1 MADANVC
8 VTRRL
13 GCGNGLLN
21 AGWWVFPSLPATFAS
36 RCCVAGRLPVVIGYW
51 SPQTDAFFC
60 LLCSC
65 FAVFLLVALCLA
77 VAVPG
82 GGGEQNAFGAFP
94 KLHHGFVWVG
104 QRLDLHAVHGEEC
117 GDDEVVQ
124 AFWISVFF
132 R

>member
-1 MADANVC
+1 MRNALAWLWQRFVECRVVGFPFSSCHLRKPVLCCRAFACGDWLLVAAD
-8 VTRRL
+8 RRL
-13 GCGNGLLN
+13 
-21 AGWWVFPSLPATFAS
+21 
-36 RCCVAGRLPVVIGYW
+36 
-51 SPQTDAFFC
+51 FC

-124 AFWISVFF
+124 AFWIPVFF

>member
-1 MADANVC
+1 MRNALAWLWQRYVECRVVRFPFSSCHLRKPVLCCRAFARGGWLLVAAD
-8 VTRRL
+8 RRL
-13 GCGNGLLN
+13 
-21 AGWWVFPSLPATFAS
+21 
-36 RCCVAGRLPVVIGYW
+36 
-51 SPQTDAFFC
+51 FC

-65 FAVFLLVALCLA
+65 FTVFLLVALCLA

-104 QRLDLHAVHGEEC
+104 QRLDLYAVHGEEC

>member
-1 MADANVC
+1 MRNALAWLWQRFVECRVVDFPFSSCHLRKPVLCCRAFARGGWLLVAAD
-8 VTRRL
+8 RRL
-13 GCGNGLLN
+13 
-21 AGWWVFPSLPATFAS
+21 
-36 RCCVAGRLPVVIGYW
+36 
-51 SPQTDAFFC
+51 FC

-65 FAVFLLVALCLA
+65 FTVFLLVALCLA

-104 QRLDLHAVHGEEC
+104 QRLDLYAVHGEEC